1 MLASRTSVGR
11 TSLSWQFIVL
21 YRLCSTQNHGNNG
34 DKDLHGCLLPASRG
48 CQPVCSS
55 PGTQFLMSF
64 TYSHFPSQPSEMIT
78 FFFFFWPF
86 KRKLRFR
93 RGGGSTFNE
102 SFIDLRVQESWEGI
116 PVHQGVDLQLGIFVH
131 VRAGVQ
137 QVPVDHLP
145 NSRIQADL
153 KRNKTRYVRVVC
165 K

>member
-1 MLASRTSVGR
+1 MVTMETKTFTAVSCRHPEGASLYV
-11 TSLSWQFIVL
+11 VL
-21 YRLCSTQNHGNNG
+21 QELNFWCHLPTHISRPSPL
-34 DKDLHGCLLPASRG
+34 KWLL
-48 CQPVCSS
+48 
-55 PGTQFLMSF
+55 
-64 TYSHFPSQPSEMIT
+64 

-165 K
+165 KWLLRETSSVKLDTQNPRYCPFKD